1 MLNDQKLKELMKEKN
16 IKSKLQLAK
25 LSKIPYSTLIY
36 MFQGHDMQVSTLV
49 ELSKFF
55 GVPIDHLISK
65 NYGVINITEKGN
77 SYIDTSSIIEATV
90 STMM

>member
-1 MLNDQKLKELMKEKN
+1 
-16 IKSKLQLAK
+16 
-25 LSKIPYSTLIY
+25 
-36 MFQGHDMQVSTLV
+36 MQVSTLV

-65 NYGVINITEKGN
+65 NYGVITITEEKN
-77 SYIDTSSIIEATV
+77 IFVDTSSIIEATV

>member
-77 SYIDTSSIIEATV
+77 NYIDTSSIIEATV

>member
-1 MLNDQKLKELMKEKN
+1 MLNNQKLKELMKEKN
-16 IKSKLQLAK
+16 IKSKRQLSK
-25 LSKIPYSTLIY
+25 MSKIPYSTLIY
-36 MFQGHDMQVSTLV
+36 MFEGHDMQVSTLI

-65 NYGVINITEKGN
+65 NFGVVALTEKGN
-77 SYIDTSSIIEATV
+77 IFVDTSNIIEATV

>member
-1 MLNDQKLKELMKEKN
+1 MLDVQKLGELMKEKHV
-16 IKSKLQLAK
+16 KSKLQLAR

-65 NYGVINITEKGN
+65 NYGVVTITEKEN
-77 SYIDTSSIIEATV
+77 IFVDTSSIIEATV